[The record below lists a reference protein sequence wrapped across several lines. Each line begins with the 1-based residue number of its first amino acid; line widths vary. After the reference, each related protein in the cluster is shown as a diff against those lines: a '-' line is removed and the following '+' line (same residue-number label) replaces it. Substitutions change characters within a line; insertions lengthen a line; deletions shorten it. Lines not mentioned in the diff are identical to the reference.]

1 MLTRVKIENFKCIQS
16 VDVPLSPLTAFV
28 GPNDSGKTTILKAVQ
43 IGVTGEMEL
52 SQGFA
57 IAFPELTLSPS
68 LADSVPTIALW
79 REPLE
84 NDPSSALHWERR
96 VKIEVEKNDYYNA
109 EILQPVV
116 EGDGPLI
123 PTLFYSPRPDLLKR
137 PSDSPRQHYALPT
150 KLARLLGED
159 RETFLDIEERLR
171 EWVPTVNSIILK
183 RSLDGNDLLWFEL
196 TSGERVPS
204 ISISDGTLLLLEYLT
219 LLLAP
224 PHLGIL
230 LIDGPEEGIH
240 PHALEK
246 LIAFF
251 RGVQSKD
258 PELQILISS
267 HSPDLLSFLGPEEI
281 VVTNREQGSYTQAA
295 RLDQHPDLDQW
306 LEGLTPGELWLWDGE
321 SDILQRIRTAQ
332 EKYAERAGLSK
343 FVEQIET
350 KLTHLI

>member
-1 MLTRVKIENFKCIQS
+1 MLTRVKIKNFKCIQS
-16 VDVPLSPLTAFV
+16 VDVPLSPLMAFV

-52 SQGFA
+52 SHELA
-57 IAFPELTLSPS
+57 IAFPEL
-68 LADSVPTIALW
+68 ALV
-79 REPLE
+79 
-84 NDPSSALHWERR
+84 PSSADSLMPIITLWQDSPENGLSSELHWERR
-96 VKIEVEKNDYYNA
+96 VKIEVEKDDYYN
-109 EILQPVV
+109 V
-116 EGDGPLI
+116 EFLRPIVTGGGPLV

-137 PSDSPRQHYALPT
+137 PSDSSRRHYALPS

-171 EWVPTVNSIILK
+171 EWVPTVSSIVLK
-183 RSLDGNDLLWFEL
+183 RSPNGKSDLLWFEL

-204 ISISDGTLLLLEYLT
+204 ITISDGTLLLLEYLT

-224 PHLGIL
+224 PRLGIL

-240 PHALEK
+240 PRALEK

-251 RGVQSKD
+251 RSVQSED
-258 PELQILISS
+258 PELQILMSS
-267 HSPDLLSFLGPEEI
+267 HSPDLLSFLSPEEI
-281 VVTNREQGSYTQAA
+281 VVTNRKEGGYTQAA

-321 SDILQRIRTAQ
+321 SDILQRIRSAQ
-332 EKYAERAGLSK
+332 EE
-343 FVEQIET
+343 
-350 KLTHLI
+350 

>member
-16 VDVPLSPLTAFV
+16 LDVPPSPLTAFV
-28 GPNDSGKTTILKAVQ
+28 GPNDSGKTTILKAIQ

-52 SQGFA
+52 SPELA
-57 IAFPELTLSPS
+57 TAFPDLVLAPSP
-68 LADSVPTIALW
+68 ADSSLPTITLW
-79 REPLE
+79 QDPPE
-84 NDPSSALHWERR
+84 NDLLSELHWERK
-96 VKIEVEKNDYYNA
+96 VKIEVEKDDYYSA
-109 EILQPVV
+109 EFLRPIVQ
-116 EGDGPLI
+116 GDGPLV

-137 PSDSPRQHYALPT
+137 PSDSSRKYYALPS

-171 EWVPTVNSIILK
+171 EWVPTLSSIILK
-183 RSLDGNDLLWFEL
+183 RSLDETKDLLWFEL

-204 ISISDGTLLLLEYLT
+204 ITISDGTLLLLEYLT

-224 PHLGIL
+224 PRLGIL

-240 PHALEK
+240 PRALEK

-251 RGVQSKD
+251 RSVQSENPD
-258 PELQILISS
+258 LQILMSS
-267 HSPDLLSFLGPEEI
+267 HSPDLLSFLTPEEI
-281 VVTNREQGSYTQAA
+281 VVTNRKEGAYTQAA

-321 SDILQRIRTAQ
+321 SDILQRIRAAQ
-332 EKYAERAGLSK
+332 GE
-343 FVEQIET
+343 
-350 KLTHLI
+350 